1 MCLVHVGI
9 VQITKQLRVDTSSK
23 TTATAD
29 AAAPSIAEPTV
40 QAGPAAITGAAAA
53 ADTVAVQWGNSLLVL
68 VLMLL
73 LLLLLW
79 VVGLCLWV
87 HWTLCPRKSVIFAF
101 GHDRTGTGLVIS
113 CGRNRL
119 LLLLLLLLIL
129 LCGPRSIC
137 LVL

>member
-73 LLLLLW
+73 LLLW

-87 HWTLCPRKSVIFAF
+87 NWTLCPRKSVIFAF

-119 LLLLLLLLIL
+119 LLLLLLLIL

>member
-53 ADTVAVQWGNSLLVL
+53 ADTVAVQWDNSLLVL

-119 LLLLLLLLIL
+119 LLLLQLLIL